1 MLKIIKTLKNP
12 LLDFHISSM
21 EAPLNLD
28 PDLWKLFNAYSFT
41 KTQNAAL
48 QSLSPKIRKVLLK
61 SLKAQSLSCWSSK
74 EMWQNWPEIVDDSG
88 LYAYYGQQQH
98 FHMI

>member
-1 MLKIIKTLKNP
+1 M
-12 LLDFHISSM
+12 DFHVSSL
-21 EAPLNLD
+21 EAPLNLA

-41 KTQNAAL
+41 KTKNAAL

-61 SLKAQSLSCWSSK
+61 SLKAQPLSCWSSK
-74 EMWQNWPEIVDDSG
+74 EMWQNWSGIVDDSG

-98 FHMI
+98 FHLI